1 LGRDSYICHGLDRP
15 IGNALI
21 VPPAQG
27 GVQGIVPGPKRAARG
42 ASLLG
47 VCEKSSEPFEPSVLE
62 GCHGG
67 ERFGEVAGNLGKGEF
82 AVDAKCQDVGL
93 IGSQLVEE
101 VPDSGGFDQAKN
113 SLFDI
118 LGICLFEIGR
128 VGSY

>member
-1 LGRDSYICHGLDRP
+1 M
-15 IGNALI
+15 
-21 VPPAQG
+21 
-27 GVQGIVPGPKRAARG
+27 PGPKRAARG

-47 VCEKSSEPFEPSVLE
+47 VCEKFSEPFEPSVLE

-67 ERFGEVAGNLGKGEF
+67 ERFGEVAGNLGKGELT
-82 AVDAKCQDVGL
+82 VDTKHQDICL
-93 IGSQLVEE
+93 IGSEVVEE

-118 LGICLFEIGR
+118 LGIGLFEIGR